1 MPVAVARQFDLGVL
15 AMASEGL
22 SGSEIEQAVIAGL
35 YEAFDRGRPLEMADL
50 LDVLQDTVPLS
61 RMMDDQI
68 EALRAWARQRAR
80 PASSG

>member
-1 MPVAVARQFDLGVL
+1 
-15 AMASEGL
+15 
-22 SGSEIEQAVIAGL
+22 
-35 YEAFDRGRPLEMADL
+35 MADL

-80 PASSG
+80 AASSG